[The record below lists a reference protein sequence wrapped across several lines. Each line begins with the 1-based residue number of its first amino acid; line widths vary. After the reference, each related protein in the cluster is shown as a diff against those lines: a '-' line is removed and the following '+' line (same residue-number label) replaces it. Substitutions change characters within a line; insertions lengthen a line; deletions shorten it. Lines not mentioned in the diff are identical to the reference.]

1 MAQDQGKMQGFEAK
15 KTLECMQ
22 QSLPARKDNCVIVLA
37 TDRQHTLD
45 DIQSWAQSKQIRCQF
60 MHSASAHADDAHHF
74 GMASTN
80 KIKQG
85 VESVEHGP
93 WGDSMLV
100 FADMHLMSFA
110 TSFVGSKGY
119 STYASSLSIL
129 FGSIIA
135 GKTGLVRT
143 QRFAP
148 ACLPPSFNGEIVN
161 GTHLYPEGR
170 SPQVDLNYELPS
182 PSSST
187 LSAPNRESAVADA
200 ADATEHAAVEST
212 ESTETT
218 ETTEATDSAS
228 KDSSQDATGGR
239 TLAKAY
245 SKKKSTPVFKFIP
258 QHKSLYDE
266 YTVEHPVLHCETES
280 VDRCSFDEQ
289 EREQEGHGEKMRI
302 RRRRLSLSGLGLRF
316 LPASE

>member
-1 MAQDQGKMQGFEAK
+1 MAQDQGKMQGFEAD

-37 TDRQHTLD
+37 TDRQRTLD
-45 DIQSWAQSKQIRCQF
+45 DVQSWAQSKQIRCQF
-60 MHSASAHADDAHHF
+60 MHSASAHSDDAHHF
-74 GMASTN
+74 GLAATN

-135 GKTGLVRT
+135 GKTGLVKT

-161 GTHLYPEGR
+161 GTHLYAEGR
-170 SPQVDLNYELPS
+170 SPQVDLNYEQPS

-187 LSAPNRESAVADA
+187 SSAPNRESAVADA
-200 ADATEHAAVEST
+200 ADATAHTAAET
-212 ESTETT
+212 METT
-218 ETTEATDSAS
+218 ETTVSAG
-228 KDSSQDATGGR
+228 KASSQDVTGGR

-289 EREQEGHGEKMRI
+289 EKKQEGHGEKMRI